1 MLPAAHLVVQVVLVL
16 LVLVLLVSVGLDS
29 RCRETACPVGPSVRC
44 RGMAAPDRLPV
55 TVLPDPKCST
65 AIHLGSRGV

>member
-1 MLPAAHLVVQVVLVL
+1 MLTAARLVL
-16 LVLVLLVSVGLDS
+16 VGLDS

>member
-1 MLPAAHLVVQVVLVL
+1 MLTAARLVLALVL
-16 LVLVLLVSVGLDS
+16 LVLGLVSVGLDS

-44 RGMAAPDRLPV
+44 RGMAVPDRLPV
-55 TVLPDPKCST
+55 TGRPDPKCST